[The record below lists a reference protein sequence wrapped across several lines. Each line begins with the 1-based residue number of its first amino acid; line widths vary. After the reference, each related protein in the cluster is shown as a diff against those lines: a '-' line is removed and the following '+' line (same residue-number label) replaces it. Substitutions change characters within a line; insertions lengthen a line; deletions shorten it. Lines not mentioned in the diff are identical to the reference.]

1 MYLYTVRFGFVYYSH
16 ITSVLG
22 DLKKY
27 PELKQKYKRMIKRLE
42 NKLHLFSPYERED
55 TTKQHVARWLTSTS
69 GYGEPELVGFSSLCP
84 IEPQRSVPLVE
95 PRACNSGINIC
106 SKKRK
111 RCDDD
116 DEHDADNFTLK
127 SSSDTRLFRCD
138 DVKSRLIRKRIRI

>member
-1 MYLYTVRFGFVYYSH
+1 MHT
-16 ITSVLG
+16 TSVLG

-27 PELKQKYKRMIKRLE
+27 PELKQKYKQMTKRLE
-42 NKLHLFSPYERED
+42 KKPHLYSSFERED
-55 TTKQHVARWLTSTS
+55 TTKQQVARWLTPTS
-69 GYGEPELVGFSSLCP
+69 GYGEPDLVGFSSLCP
-84 IEPQRSVPLVE
+84 IEPQRSVPA
-95 PRACNSGINIC
+95 PCACNSGINIC